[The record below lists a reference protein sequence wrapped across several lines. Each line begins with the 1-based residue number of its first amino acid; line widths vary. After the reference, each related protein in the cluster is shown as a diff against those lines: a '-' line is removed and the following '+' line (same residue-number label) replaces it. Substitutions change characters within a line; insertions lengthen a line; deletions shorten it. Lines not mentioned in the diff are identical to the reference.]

1 MKRKNGIFLG
11 GILVFVVLASSI
23 NSMAYEEQKQ
33 KTNNIF
39 TDLTSSTPINI
50 IQDSNFTDYG
60 FSGSGISGDP
70 YLIANLNITGSYIYG
85 IHINGNVTHPITV
98 YFEIRNCYIEI
109 DDTGIDISNTLAGRV
124 IIDNCVCCYTNS
136 GAATGIHVEAS
147 EDIIIKNCHSY
158 QNLHTGIRADACTG
172 AYLYNNT
179 CSWNMDEGI
188 YIDSAT
194 DFATLESNVCYLNG
208 LYGIYSEACQSVT
221 FVHNNLTR
229 NLQDAMALIYSNL
242 AIVENNSIV
251 NNDGYAIY
259 CSYSDN
265 LLIKFNNITDN
276 DLYGVILDAYCDNGV
291 IHHNNFVD
299 NNIGLTQ
306 ASEDYTSGHG
316 NATWYDAAKSEG
328 NYWDDL
334 VVAGPYDIAGAC
346 ANQDLYPLNGLVDI
360 IIIPELQSN
369 LYLCIILLFS
379 MIGLVSIK
387 HKKK

>member
-1 MKRKNGIFLG
+1 
-11 GILVFVVLASSI
+11 
-23 NSMAYEEQKQ
+23 
-33 KTNNIF
+33 
-39 TDLTSSTPINI
+39 
-50 IQDSNFTDYG
+50 
-60 FSGSGISGDP
+60 
-70 YLIANLNITGSYIYG
+70 
-85 IHINGNVTHPITV
+85 
-98 YFEIRNCYIEI
+98 
-109 DDTGIDISNTLAGRV
+109 
-124 IIDNCVCCYTNS
+124 CVCYNTNV
-136 GAATGIHVEAS
+136 GDATGIHVTAS
-147 EDIIIKNCHSY
+147 AGIIIRNCYSY

-194 DFATLESNVCYLNG
+194 DFAILESNQCYLNG

-221 FVHNNLTR
+221 FTHNNLTR

-242 AIVENNSIV
+242 ATVENNSIV

-276 DLYGVILDAYCDNGV
+276 DLYGVLLDAYCDNGV
-291 IHHNNFVD
+291 IHHNNFVN

-360 IIIPELQSN
+360 IIIPELQAN
-369 LYLCIILLFS
+369 PYLYLILLVS
-379 MIGLVSIK
+379 IIGLVSIK
-387 HKKK
+387 YKKK